1 MDHVLD
7 RLPAGSRV
15 AVLRLRSLGD
25 CVLTTPALA
34 LLKKARPDLE
44 IGIVVEDQFAALFR
58 GNPAISRIL
67 KPNAGDLISFHPRLT
82 LNLHGGTRT
91 IPLMMAARSPIRAG
105 FGHFRLQRLYNVQIP
120 RAQQI
125 LGEER
130 PVHTAEHLASAMFF
144 LGVPHAE
151 IPRAS
156 LFASRPDTG
165 DYAVLHPFASQPNK
179 TWGVQNFLQLAQHLT
194 NSGLNPVFVGG
205 IEDDFAPFGSYR
217 CLAGSPLEA
226 IMNLMAG
233 ASLFIGNDSGP
244 AHIAA
249 AFGKPVIV
257 FFGPSDLNT
266 WRPWKTEHTI
276 YNLAATTAEVLNG
289 FPIPQ

>member
-1 MDHVLD
+1 MDQVLD
-7 RLPAGSRV
+7 RLPTGSRV

-34 LLKKARPDLE
+34 LLKRARPDLE
-44 IGIVVEDQFAALFR
+44 IGIVVEDQFAGLFQ
-58 GNPAISRIL
+58 GNPAVNRIL
-67 KPNAGDLISFHPRLT
+67 KPRAGDLISFHPRLT

-91 IPLMMAARSPIRAG
+91 IPLMMAARSPFRAG
-105 FGHFRLQRLYNVQIP
+105 FNHFRLQRLYNVQIP

-144 LGVPHAE
+144 LGVPQAE

-156 LFASRPDTG
+156 LYASRPETG
-165 DYAVLHPFASQPNK
+165 DYAVLHPFASHANK
-179 TWGVQNFLQLAQHLT
+179 TWGVQNFLQVAQQLDD
-194 NSGLNPVFVGG
+194 SGLKPVIIGG
-205 IEDDFAPFGSYR
+205 IEDDLSPFAAYR

-289 FPIPQ
+289 LPIPQ